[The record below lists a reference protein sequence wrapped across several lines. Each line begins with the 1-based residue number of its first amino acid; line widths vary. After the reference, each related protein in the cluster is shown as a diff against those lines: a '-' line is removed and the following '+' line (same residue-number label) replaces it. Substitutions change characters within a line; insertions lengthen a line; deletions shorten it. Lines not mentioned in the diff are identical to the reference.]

1 MSAKATVR
9 VCDCALP
16 RLRLNIEIQ
25 PLGKEDMHLVTKSY
39 FEAFCKDFSAPFEES
54 KNFEAFVNYCAFSR
68 YSGDRVEATDLVY
81 EGADPGIDGAL
92 LFLDD
97 RAVFSLEELEE
108 IFDKSRREYKVTLV
122 LTQAKRSVS
131 WSKQEVDSFIAA
143 IVDFL
148 SETPAQPHSP
158 YLAMYKK
165 MFNKI
170 FENIGRIRGG
180 LPDLHA
186 YFFSAAPDTEAVEIN
201 AAFQVG
207 EASLKKMG
215 YSNETILYKAHRE
228 LIHDLWLS
236 ADGPMEAKLPT
247 VGYAPFPTAP
257 DINNAYVATVTARS
271 FIDSVLKDSN
281 GNPRKKLFEENVRDF
296 LGVDVEVNS
305 EIAETLNSADK
316 KQRFGLMNNGITIV
330 ASSIRPAGQEIFI
343 RDFQI
348 VNGCQTSNILIS
360 LDSQVDNSVSLM
372 IKLIEADKP
381 SVIDDIVRATNRQSK
396 VEDAQFISTL
406 DALRVLEQYFNARGA
421 SEVNRIYFERRK
433 GQYRAENVVPAR
445 IFDARE
451 VARCYAAV
459 NMMRPDLSSRYP
471 NRLTGELLHEV
482 FSQVL
487 QEEDYYTA
495 CYICYR
501 LRLLT
506 GNKRFDGRYS
516 KLRWHIMTAASKYCG
531 SMYKK
536 LDCKTKNEA
545 LYNLFSANDGVWF
558 DRLETLIKTALPD
571 ADISRDLLKSPPL
584 TATVLGNVDSL
595 LQ

>member
-1 MSAKATVR
+1 
-9 VCDCALP
+9 
-16 RLRLNIEIQ
+16 
-25 PLGKEDMHLVTKSY
+25 MHLVTKSY
-39 FEAFCKDFSAPFEES
+39 FDTFCKDFGAPYEES
-54 KNFEAFVNYCAFSR
+54 KNFEAFVSYCAFSK
-68 YSGDRVEATDLVY
+68 YSGDRVEASDLVY

-97 RAVFSLEELEE
+97 RAVFSPEELEE
-108 IFDKSRREYKVTLV
+108 IFETSRREYKVTIILI
-122 LTQAKRSVS
+122 QAKRSVN
-131 WSKQEVDSFIAA
+131 WSKQEVDSFVAA
-143 IVDFL
+143 IVDYL
-148 SETPAQPHSP
+148 SEAPAQPHSQ
-158 YLAMYKK
+158 YLATFKE
-165 MFNKI
+165 MFNKV

-186 YFFSAAPDTEAVEIN
+186 YFFSAAPDTDAVEIN

-207 EASLKKMG
+207 EAALKRMG
-215 YSNETILYKAHRE
+215 YSNETLLVKAHRE
-228 LIHDLWLS
+228 LIHELWLS
-236 ADGPMEAKLPT
+236 ADGPMEARLPT
-247 VGYAPFPTAP
+247 VGYAPFPAAP
-257 DINNAYVATVTARS
+257 DINNAYVATVTARN
-271 FIDSVLKDSN
+271 FIDSVLKDQN
-281 GNPRKKLFEENVRDF
+281 GSPRKKLFEENVRDF

-360 LDSQVDNSVSLM
+360 LDAQVDNTVSLM

-421 SEVNRIYFERRK
+421 TEANRIYFERRK
-433 GQYRAENVVPAR
+433 GQYRAENVAPAR

-459 NMMRPDLSSRYP
+459 VMMRPDLSSRYP
-471 NRLTGELLHEV
+471 NRLTGDLLNDV
-482 FSQVL
+482 FSQGRH
-487 QEEDYYTA
+487 EEDYYTA
-495 CYICYR
+495 CYIYYR

-516 KLRWHIMTAASKYCG
+516 KLRWHIMTAASKFCG
-531 SMYKK
+531 GMYK
-536 LDCKTKNEA
+536 LLNCKTRNEA
-545 LYNLFSANDGVWF
+545 LYNLFSANDGAWF
-558 DRLETLIKTALPD
+558 DRLELLIKTAIPD
-571 ADISRDLLKSPPL
+571 PDISRDLLKSPPL
-584 TATVLGNVDSL
+584 TATVLGNVDSIIR
-595 LQ
+595 